1 MVELYWCNVLCSKSV
16 PCHISFGRVS
26 RPALERSWSRT
37 VGAQEKSSDKVFATS
52 SSSPYT
58 HTRGGIVH
66 LLPSQAP
73 TICARRRLHSVF
85 SPLLAF
91 PSGGLRETDAGG
103 QRPTEAD
110 GRGRKKEGV
119 FPRRLSAHAPGL
131 SLSLSLAFFL
141 SVFRRPPDWVSLSF
155 GRDGGGGGG
164 GGASPQRRQTSDPG
178 TRQKRGA
185 NQKRRKEGGGEPFWL
200 CGFFLNGRKS
210 FYT

>member
-155 GRDGGGGGG
+155 GGDGGGGGG
-164 GGASPQRRQTSDPG
+164 GGPRRSADRRLTLAPAKKGGQT
-178 TRQKRGA
+178 KRGE
-185 NQKRRKEGGGEPFWL
+185 RREEESLFG
-200 CGFFLNGRKS
+200 CAIFLNGRES
-210 FYT
+210 FYV